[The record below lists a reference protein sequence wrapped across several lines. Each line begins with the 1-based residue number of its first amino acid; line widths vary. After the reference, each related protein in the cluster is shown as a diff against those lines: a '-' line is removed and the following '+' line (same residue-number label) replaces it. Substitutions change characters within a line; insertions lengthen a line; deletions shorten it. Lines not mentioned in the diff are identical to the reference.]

1 MNNEERNYTEIEKKF
16 LVIGN
21 FKNSIKSSHKIIQGY
36 LSHDPARS
44 VRIRVIDEN
53 GYINI
58 KGETIH
64 GGVSRFEWEKEI
76 PKEEAQ
82 RLLGLSKGYI
92 VEKIRHLID
101 YKEHLF
107 EIDEFQG
114 ENAGLVIAE
123 IELASEDEKFDKP
136 EWLGR
141 EVSHDTRYYNLE
153 LSVNPFTHW

>member
-64 GGVSRFEWEKEI
+64 GGISRFEWEKEI

>member
-1 MNNEERNYTEIEKKF
+1 MNDKERNYTEIEKKF
-16 LVIGN
+16 LVTGN

-44 VRIRVIDEN
+44 VRIRVIDES
-53 GYINI
+53 GFINV

-64 GGVSRFEWEKEI
+64 GGISRFEWEKEI
-76 PKEEAQ
+76 PKEDAH
-82 RLLGLSKGYI
+82 RLLGLSKGFI
-92 VEKIRHLID
+92 VEKTRHLID
-101 YKEHLF
+101 YKGYLF

-114 ENAGLVIAE
+114 ENAGLVVAE
-123 IELASEDEKFDKP
+123 IELSSEDEKFDKP

>member
-64 GGVSRFEWEKEI
+64 GGISRFEWEKEI

-123 IELASEDEKFDKP
+123 IELAREDEKFDKP

>member
-1 MNNEERNYTEIEKKF
+1 MNNKERNYTEIEKKF